1 MRGLGAISLWTSELK
16 FGFKRNYNLF
26 PRISLQKAVLIAV
39 IFTNC
44 LGLPL
49 VKADQ
54 SEKIGVV
61 ILHGFGASPNQH
73 IAGLTDT
80 LTKND
85 YLVERPEMCWSL
97 KRAYDQSYL
106 ECLKAIDAAITKL
119 KDRGATRVVVA
130 GFSMGGVAALA
141 YGASHEGLDGVI
153 AIAPAHFPDYFSKRT
168 ETAASIAKAQAMV
181 KSGHGDDKA
190 AFAEFTTGWTKLN
203 VPAGIY
209 LSFNGP
215 DSPGFG
221 QANAAKLKTPL
232 LWVAGTSDPSQKDGP
247 DFAFAKAPP
256 NAFNR
261 YVKVAA
267 DHLGTPDASREAV
280 LAWLKDLQK
289 SP

>member
-1 MRGLGAISLWTSELK
+1 
-16 FGFKRNYNLF
+16 
-26 PRISLQKAVLIAV
+26 
-39 IFTNC
+39 
-44 LGLPL
+44 
-49 VKADQ
+49 
-54 SEKIGVV
+54 
-61 ILHGFGASPNQH
+61 
-73 IAGLTDT
+73 
-80 LTKND
+80 
-85 YLVERPEMCWSL
+85 
-97 KRAYDQSYL
+97 
-106 ECLKAIDAAITKL
+106 
-119 KDRGATRVVVA
+119 
-130 GFSMGGVAALA
+130 
-141 YGASHEGLDGVI
+141 
-153 AIAPAHFPDYFSKRT
+153 
-168 ETAASIAKAQAMV
+168 MV
-181 KSGHGDDKA
+181 KSGHGGDKA

-247 DFAFAKAPP
+247 DFAFAKTPP

-267 DHLGTPDASREAV
+267 DHEGTPDASREAV